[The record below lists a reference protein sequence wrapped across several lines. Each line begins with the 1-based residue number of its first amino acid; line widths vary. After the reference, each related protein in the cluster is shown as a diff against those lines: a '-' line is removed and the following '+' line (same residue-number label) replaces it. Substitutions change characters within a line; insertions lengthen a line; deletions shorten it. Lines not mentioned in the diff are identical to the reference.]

1 MMVRNR
7 KNETDLDTARTIWQY
22 TANRAG
28 KKYYTSLVSPAASL
42 GLIYKRP
49 NFKLAHAYY
58 GFLNPDSHD
67 AASLKS
73 GRIIDLAGFFSLN
86 RWATAASFFA
96 YSGDPS
102 RFITTAETETESKLF
117 SIFKDPLMSEKM
129 QDLSSVLKNVNVH
142 HASRVADDAVTFAQ
156 SKSEGAP
163 FPVRKILK
171 KISATFSDLSNFKNA
186 SHCYDIGYLH
196 SQIELCRILNNYG
209 FFMQSFTVMRELIG
223 SIGMASLT
231 GKYARTK
238 YDSSD
243 GMKKYRRI
251 ADLFIRM
258 IQYPRDEWDWRED
271 EKSRIELLLPLYK
284 ILEKENH
291 LADLTETTKN
301 ILKCRNGFDHGWTV
315 ERYTHGQLIAETAQ
329 ICLNKLSALVDE
341 IEKNNYFGRVQGETS
356 LD

>member
-1 MMVRNR
+1 
-7 KNETDLDTARTIWQY
+7 
-22 TANRAG
+22 
-28 KKYYTSLVSPAASL
+28 
-42 GLIYKRP
+42 
-49 NFKLAHAYY
+49 
-58 GFLNPDSHD
+58 
-67 AASLKS
+67 
-73 GRIIDLAGFFSLN
+73 
-86 RWATAASFFA
+86 
-96 YSGDPS
+96 
-102 RFITTAETETESKLF
+102 
-117 SIFKDPLMSEKM
+117 MSEKM

-356 LD
+356 QD